1 MEERRIEAVYAS
13 DERFLPVLLAS
24 AESLFTE
31 NTENPVRLHILSDGI
46 SEGGKEKLS
55 RLAERFHQELCFYP
69 LTEESFRGDAF
80 HLTKDWPRA
89 AVARLRI
96 EKILPESLERVLY
109 LDCDTMVRGDLSPLF
124 SMDMKGMWAGGVCE
138 CMDENYLRSLGLS
151 GGGCYINSGVI
162 LYELSACRR
171 EKLSERLGALMEG
184 PAKRYKY
191 PDQDAIN
198 VSMQGHILSLPF
210 RTNLLSQPL
219 AFSFRDYERYRDGR
233 LPYSEREYEEAKK
246 DPLIVHFAGGF
257 AYARPWYQNCRHPY
271 REEFLQYYRRNGG
284 ENFGRDNRNKKQRLV
299 ALLFALPLPFLKLP
313 LLRLLRRRNNRQHG
327 KRRA

>member
-46 SEGGKEKLS
+46 SERGKEKLS

-151 GGGCYINSGVI
+151 GGCCYINSGVI
-162 LYELSACRR
+162 LYEL
-171 EKLSERLGALMEG
+171 M
-184 PAKRYKY
+184 
-191 PDQDAIN
+191 
-198 VSMQGHILSLPF
+198 
-210 RTNLLSQPL
+210 
-219 AFSFRDYERYRDGR
+219 
-233 LPYSEREYEEAKK
+233 
-246 DPLIVHFAGGF
+246 
-257 AYARPWYQNCRHPY
+257 
-271 REEFLQYYRRNGG
+271 
-284 ENFGRDNRNKKQRLV
+284 
-299 ALLFALPLPFLKLP
+299 
-313 LLRLLRRRNNRQHG
+313 
-327 KRRA
+327 